1 MRNPDFDDLGDELL
15 RAGIAPTRAR
25 RVCRELREHYDDLV
39 AEFREAGLPVDQA
52 GQRAAEALGRRQDLV
67 AAMSQR
73 RELKT
78 WAYRY
83 PRAAVVL
90 YPLACIVAL
99 PVRPVVAGMTHASS
113 LARWGASLLAAGF
126 LTAALLLL
134 LQLSILFG

>member
-1 MRNPDFDDLGDELL
+1 MRNPDFDAL
-15 RAGIAPTRAR
+15 REDFLEAGIAPTHAR

-39 AEFREAGLPVDQA
+39 GEFREAGLSRDDARGQA
-52 GQRAAEALGRRQDLV
+52 AAALGRSEDLV
-67 AAMSQR
+67 AAMSER

-83 PRAAVVL
+83 PRAAVVF
-90 YPLACIVAL
+90 YPLACLAAL
-99 PVRPVVAGMTHASS
+99 PVLPVIAGVTHAS
-113 LARWGASLLAAGF
+113 LVARWGVSLLAAGV